1 MNDVINEQ
9 TIFTAKTVTVNKF
22 VKRTPYS
29 GLDSE
34 GIDSAEH
41 GMDVLIFRKGFLDL
55 LLDQLM
61 NETIVEKIESV
72 ILNLAFVNNVR
83 VVDASSYCNRDHY
96 L

>member
-1 MNDVINEQ
+1 M
-9 TIFTAKTVTVNKF
+9 
-22 VKRTPYS
+22 
-29 GLDSE
+29 
-34 GIDSAEH
+34 
-41 GMDVLIFRKGFLDL
+41 LIFRKGFLDL